1 MVRKS
6 LQWNKIDNSTSRHIA
21 YSKRKDGLVKM
32 VNEISV
38 SGDSE
43 AGLVMFSPSGKLTC
57 ASGNKGRIEDI
68 FLRYINEPDEVQGNP
83 SMDAY
88 HQVATGLP
96 TTGSSINGNMLTY
109 WSTASSMATPTCVP
123 NGPPQPGIDHHLNN
137 NNQRLWNNFPS
148 FPSVGSSSSA
158 ANQMVNFNVD

>member
-43 AGLVMFSPSGKLTC
+43 AGLVMFSPSGLRISFFDISMSLMKF
-57 ASGNKGRIEDI
+57 KGE
-68 FLRYINEPDEVQGNP
+68 NP

-148 FPSVGSSSSA
+148 VPSVGSSSA

>member
-38 SGDSE
+38 LGDSE

-57 ASGNKGRIEDI
+57 ASGNNRRIEDI
-68 FLRYINEPDEVQGNP
+68 FLRYINEPDEFQGKSFWEEKMCSKFPTLLRNP
-83 SMDAY
+83 SLMDAN

-96 TTGSSINGNMLTY
+96 TTGSSINGNSNMRTH
-109 WSTASSMATPTCVP
+109 WTAPTR
-123 NGPPQPGIDHHLNN
+123 H
-137 NNQRLWNNFPS
+137 
-148 FPSVGSSSSA
+148 
-158 ANQMVNFNVD
+158 